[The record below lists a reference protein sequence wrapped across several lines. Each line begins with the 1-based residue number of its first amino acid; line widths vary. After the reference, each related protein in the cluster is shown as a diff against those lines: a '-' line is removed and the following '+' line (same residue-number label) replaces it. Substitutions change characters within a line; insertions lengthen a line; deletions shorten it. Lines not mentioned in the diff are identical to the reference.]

1 MKKCCANILFTGS
14 IKHQL
19 NFPRRCIDRL
29 LNHPFFFRAK
39 TSNCECSNF
48 TKKNIIFSIFERV
61 EYATFLRRFRGQ
73 TRTVSRRVMISIKT
87 QHFRFNR
94 ILLLLIGLWPYERT
108 RLVQFQ
114 ITLFFGVVISSVIYQ
129 FAPLV
134 FIKCTPD
141 LVIDVLS
148 IALFSGTFAI
158 SYQVFWIKVHAM
170 KSLMDELQHI
180 CNDLKDKN
188 EIAIITK
195 YGNIAKRL
203 TAIITLFHVGN
214 ISTISLLTVSLYL
227 LDAVL
232 LVEKSELRR
241 IFQRAIPKFFIGR
254 EKYTYSVF
262 LYYLGAAC
270 IGGTVL
276 LGTGMMIVTYCK
288 HACGIFRIARNDPVA
303 GYRIEK
309 AMMVNM
315 ENISLENEIIIRKEI
330 ILAVDIHRK
339 AVQFSTLLFS
349 TFNGLIF
356 FLIII
361 NVICLSF
368 NLYRVSETMSREGD
382 IGQCCI
388 HFIITVAIFVYLFL
402 ANYVGQEITDYNN
415 HVFFT
420 AYNVRWYV
428 TPLHVQRLILFLLQN
443 GSKTF
448 RMSLGGVLSLSI
460 ELFATLTK
468 TSLSYFTVVYSMQQ

>member
-1 MKKCCANILFTGS
+1 
-14 IKHQL
+14 
-19 NFPRRCIDRL
+19 
-29 LNHPFFFRAK
+29 
-39 TSNCECSNF
+39 
-48 TKKNIIFSIFERV
+48 
-61 EYATFLRRFRGQ
+61 
-73 TRTVSRRVMISIKT
+73 MISIKT

-94 ILLLLIGLWPYERT
+94 ILLLSIGLWPYERT

-134 FIKCTPD
+134 FIKCTPG

-262 LYYLGAAC
+262 LYYLGTAC

-276 LGTGMMIVTYCK
+276 LGTGMMIVTYSK
-288 HACGIFRIARNDPVA
+288 HACGIFRIAS
-303 GYRIEK
+303 YRIEK

-339 AVQFSTLLFS
+339 AVQFTTLLFS

-368 NLYRVSETMSREGD
+368 NLYRISETMSREGD

-402 ANYVGQEITDYNN
+402 ANYVGQELTDYNN

-448 RMSLGGVLSLSI
+448 RVSLGGLLSLSI

>member
-1 MKKCCANILFTGS
+1 MT
-14 IKHQL
+14 
-19 NFPRRCIDRL
+19 
-29 LNHPFFFRAK
+29 
-39 TSNCECSNF
+39 
-48 TKKNIIFSIFERV
+48 V
-61 EYATFLRRFRGQ
+61 EYANLLRRFRGQ

-94 ILLLLIGLWPYERT
+94 ILLLSIGLWPYERT

-114 ITLFFGVVISSVIYQ
+114 ITLFFGIVISSVIYQ
-129 FAPLV
+129 LAALV
-134 FIKCTPD
+134 FIKCTPA

-158 SYQVFWIKVHAM
+158 SYQGFWIKAHAI

-203 TAIITLFHVGN
+203 TAIITLLHVGN
-214 ISTISLLTVSLYL
+214 MSTILLLTVSLYL

-241 IFQRAIPKFFIGR
+241 IFQRAIPKFFIG
-254 EKYTYSVF
+254 
-262 LYYLGAAC
+262 
-270 IGGTVL
+270 GTVL
-276 LGTGMMIVTYCK
+276 LGTGMMVVTYSK
-288 HACGIFRIARNDPVA
+288 HACGIFRIAS
-303 GYRIEK
+303 YRIEK

-315 ENISLENEIIIRKEI
+315 ENISLENEIVIRKEI
-330 ILAVDIHRK
+330 IHAVDIHRK
-339 AVQFSTLLFS
+339 AVKFSTLLFS
-349 TFNGLIF
+349 TFNGLLF

-388 HFIITVAIFVYLFL
+388 HFIITVAIFVFLFL
-402 ANYVGQEITDYNN
+402 ANYIGQEITDYNN

-448 RMSLGGVLSLSI
+448 RVSSLGGVLSLSI